1 MAELPEPSVER
12 LLQLTR
18 VLENIEEQS
27 VTSAEIEAR
36 TGWSSHTIRKDI
48 SYLRGELSTGAGYD
62 VAGLKEA
69 IKLALGL
76 NTLRKC
82 CVVGLGRLGSAYL
95 NFPAFADEGF
105 ELVAGFDSS
114 VNRVEILKSPVTL
127 YPAYKMGEVISR
139 FGIEIALLCVPA
151 AAAQATAEKLVA
163 AGIKGIVNF
172 ASVALE
178 LPVSVNVRNVN
189 VVDEMRAVAARIAS
203 TQRVAAAATSV
214 EAAAPTEAEG
224 EAEDVIDAK

>member
-1 MAELPEPSVER
+1 MAELPEPSVDR

-18 VLENIEEQS
+18 VLENINVQL

-48 SYLRGELSTGAGYD
+48 SYLRGELSTGSGYD
-62 VAGLKEA
+62 VSSLKAA
-69 IKLALGL
+69 IKSALGL
-76 NTLRKC
+76 DTIRKC

-95 NFPAFADEGF
+95 NFPALSDEGF

-114 VNRVEILKSPVTL
+114 VNRVEILKSPVPL

-139 FGIEIALLCVPA
+139 FGIEVALLCVPPA
-151 AAAQATAEKLVA
+151 SAQSVAEKLIA
-163 AGIKGIVNF
+163 AGIFGIVNF

-178 LPVSVNVRNVN
+178 LPASITVRNVN
-189 VVDEMRAVAARIAS
+189 VVDELRSVAARIACS
-203 TQRVAAAATSV
+203 QHVVS
-214 EAAAPTEAEG
+214 AAPKGAVAESEG
-224 EAEDVIDAK
+224 MVETKS

>member
-18 VLENIEEQS
+18 VLENINS
-27 VTSAEIEAR
+27 PTVTSAEIEAR

-48 SYLRGELSTGAGYD
+48 SYLRGELSSGVGYD
-62 VAGLKEA
+62 IAALKA
-69 IKLALGL
+69 AVQSALGL
-76 NTLRKC
+76 NTVRKC

-95 NFPAFADEGF
+95 NFPAFAEEGF

-114 VNRVEILKSPVTL
+114 VNRVEILKSPVPL

-139 FGIEIALLCVPA
+139 FGIEIALLCVPPS
-151 AAAQATAEKLVA
+151 AAQAAAEKLVA
-163 AGIKGIVNF
+163 AGILGVVNF

-178 LPVSVNVRNVN
+178 LPAAITVRNVN
-189 VVDEMRAVAARIAS
+189 VVDEMRAVAARIAFS
-203 TQRVAAAATSV
+203 QPIAAGAESNGAA
-214 EAAAPTEAEG
+214 
-224 EAEDVIDAK
+224 DLK